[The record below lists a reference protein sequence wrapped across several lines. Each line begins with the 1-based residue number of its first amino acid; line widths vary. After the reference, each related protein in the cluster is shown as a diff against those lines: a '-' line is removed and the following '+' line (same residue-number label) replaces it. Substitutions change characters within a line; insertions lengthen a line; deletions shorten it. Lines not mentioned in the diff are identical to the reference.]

1 MNILIANGLE
11 INTKI
16 WEGDTILHI
25 AVRYFSSFYGRIFK
39 YFISKGANV
48 NAKNDTGYT
57 PLHVA
62 AEKNKH
68 WAAKILLGGGA
79 DVNTKSNSNST
90 PFSIAIANG
99 K

>member
-1 MNILIANGLE
+1 MLIANGLD

-16 WEGDTILHI
+16 WNDGRTILHV
-25 AVRYFSSFYGRIFK
+25 AVRYFNNSSNEIFK
-39 YFISKGANV
+39 YFISKGANI
-48 NAKNDTGYT
+48 NAKDDTGYT

-68 WAAKILLGGGA
+68 WAAKILLERGA
-79 DVNTKSNSNST
+79 DVNIESNSKAT
-90 PFSIAIANG
+90 PYSIAIANG